1 MSDEVVIVDKTNV
14 GKSLLFNKLIGQ
26 KKSLVINYHGVTR
39 DVMSG
44 VIQTDEGY
52 FVRLHDTGG
61 FQTDIDDEIYTKT
74 KSKIIDQIS
83 NSKLI
88 LFVVSAKDEI
98 NSIELEILKLI
109 RKKNK
114 KIVLVINK
122 ADLLKKNEYPSYYFT
137 LGIDDTFLTSAKEN
151 YGINNLK
158 DIIKKNIQPIKYQD
172 KSNNK
177 IIFLG
182 KPNSGKSTL
191 INRLIR
197 DEKIITSN
205 LAGSTVDVIENKFNY
220 RNNSFDLLDTAGIMK
235 KSQTKST
242 LKKYS
247 VNNTITHLDESD
259 LCILIIDGNEKLSK
273 QDKTLAELV
282 HAHRVPYFIVVNK
295 ID

>member
-1 MSDEVVIVDKTNV
+1 MSDEVVIVGKTNV

-172 KSNNK
+172 ESNNK

-220 RNNSFDLLDTAGIMK
+220 RNNSFNLLDTAGIMK
-235 KSQTKST
+235 KSQTKSI
-242 LKKYS
+242 LK
-247 VNNTITHLDESD
+247 N
-259 LCILIIDGNEKLSK
+259 
-273 QDKTLAELV
+273 
-282 HAHRVPYFIVVNK
+282 IV
-295 ID
+295 

>member
-1 MSDEVVIVDKTNV
+1 MSDEVVIVGKTNV

-98 NSIELEILKLI
+98 NSIEMEILKLI

-137 LGIDDTFLTSAKEN
+137 LGINDTFLISAKEN

-158 DIIKKNIQPIKYQD
+158 DIIKENVQPI
-172 KSNNK
+172 
-177 IIFLG
+177 
-182 KPNSGKSTL
+182 
-191 INRLIR
+191 
-197 DEKIITSN
+197 
-205 LAGSTVDVIENKFNY
+205 
-220 RNNSFDLLDTAGIMK
+220 
-235 KSQTKST
+235 
-242 LKKYS
+242 
-247 VNNTITHLDESD
+247 
-259 LCILIIDGNEKLSK
+259 
-273 QDKTLAELV
+273 
-282 HAHRVPYFIVVNK
+282 
-295 ID
+295 